1 MEATEPKG
9 FIGSLFDPS
18 FDELITPRVIKVLYI
33 LFMIAIGLFA
43 LLFVISAFAQDTAF
57 GVVTLFVLAPLGGL
71 LYLILARVYLELII
85 VIFRIRDA
93 ADRIAA
99 K

>member
-1 MEATEPKG
+1 MEATDPKG
-9 FIGSLFDPS
+9 FLGSLFDPS

-57 GVVTLFVLAPLGGL
+57 GVVTLFILAPLGGL